1 MPLAAPRGRVLLA
14 DDDPEL
20 AQGYRQVLVD
30 AGYRVD
36 TAGTVAEATVLLANH
51 VYDVVVSDIREP
63 AFDGL
68 SLLRSLR
75 ESDTETPVALLTAT
89 PTVAAA
95 AEAVELGAL
104 RYLFK
109 PVTPAVLIQV
119 VAAGVRTRQSGE
131 ARRQGLELLRG
142 QDRAMGDRAALEST
156 FERGLAGLW
165 MAMQPILA
173 APSGAPF
180 GFEALVR
187 TTEPEIPHPGIF
199 LDIAERLGRIREL
212 GRAVTRAV
220 AAQVESAPD
229 GAALFVN
236 LHAADLLE
244 PTLFLTDS
252 PLTQHASRVVLEI
265 TERAALEDLRDVVA
279 RVERLRDLGYR
290 IAVDDLGAGYAGLT
304 SFALLQPEIVKIDM
318 TLIRDIHLHPVRRQ
332 IVSALAGLSR
342 ELGMRV
348 VAEGVECLEERDV
361 LLELGCDLLQ
371 GFYIGR
377 PDRRFLAG
385 RW

>member
-1 MPLAAPRGRVLLA
+1 MA
-14 DDDPEL
+14 DDDSEL
-20 AQGYRQVLVD
+20 AQVYGQVLVD

-36 TAGTVAEATVLLANH
+36 TAGSAAEAIGLLAEH
-51 VYDVVVSDIREP
+51 VYDVVVSDLRES

-75 ESDTETPVALLTAT
+75 TLDMDTPLALLTAT
-89 PTVAAA
+89 PTIAEA

-104 RYLFK
+104 RYLIK
-109 PVTPAVLIQV
+109 PVAPAALIQV

-131 ARRQGLELLRG
+131 ARRQGMELLRG
-142 QDRAMGDRAALEST
+142 QDRALGDRAALDAT
-156 FERGLAGLW
+156 FERGMAGLW
-165 MAMQPILA
+165 MAMQPIVA
-173 APSGAPF
+173 APSGALF

-187 TTEPEIPHPGIF
+187 TSEPEISHPGIF
-199 LDIAERLGRIREL
+199 LDIAERLDRIRDL
-212 GRAVTRAV
+212 GRAVTRTV
-220 AAQVESAPD
+220 AAQVANAPD
-229 GAALFVN
+229 GAVLFVN

-252 PLTQHASRVVLEI
+252 PLTEHASRVVLEI

-279 RVERLRDLGYR
+279 RVERLRALGYR

-318 TLIRDIHLHPVRRQ
+318 TLIREIHLHPVRRQ
-332 IVSALAGLSR
+332 IVSALAGLCR
-342 ELGMRV
+342 DLGMRV

-377 PDRRFLAG
+377 PERNFHAG